1 MEGVVRMRLSSRS
14 EYGVRAMV
22 ELAASHG
29 GGPVSI
35 REVAEREGIPEK
47 YLEQLF
53 SKLRKAGLVK
63 GSRGSGG
70 GYMLTREPHT
80 ISVGDVMRAVD
91 GPISVCGCTGEG
103 AADGGGC
110 AKKGSCA
117 AHPVWDKLQ
126 KGIVSILDSTALSD
140 LAEGGTAGASPELP
154 RNTHAFGGS

>member
-1 MEGVVRMRLSSRS
+1 MRLSSRS

-29 GGPVSI
+29 GGPIST

-53 SKLRKAGLVK
+53 SRLRRAGLVK
-63 GSRGSGG
+63 GARGSGG

-103 AADGGGC
+103 GDGADGGGSC
-110 AKKGSCA
+110 SKKGSCA

-126 KGIVSILDSTALSD
+126 KGIVSILDSTTLSD
-140 LAEGGTAGASPELP
+140 LAAPGAP
-154 RNTHAFGGS
+154 RD

>member
-1 MEGVVRMRLSSRS
+1 MRLSSRC

-22 ELAASHG
+22 ELAVSHG
-29 GGPVSI
+29 GGPISI

-53 SKLRKAGLVK
+53 SKLRRAGLVK
-63 GSRGSGG
+63 GCRGTGG

-103 AADGGGC
+103 VADGANGGC
-110 AKKGSCA
+110 AKKASCA

-126 KGIVSILDSTALSD
+126 KGIVSILDSTTLSD
-140 LAEGGTAGASPELP
+140 LAGGGAACAH
-154 RNTHAFGGS
+154 RD